1 MGGTA
6 DVATLELSAA
16 LSVNERTEPLL
27 DGTVSPEAI
36 RLVATGVHPSEMFWR
51 QLKFAEFDVSEM
63 SIASLMI
70 ATSREPTPW
79 VALPVFTS
87 RNFFHTRVL
96 VRAAAGIEKPEDLR
110 GKRVGVAEYQQTAA
124 VWSRGILKD
133 EFGVDPVEIE
143 WFMERSPERSHGGV
157 TGFTPPPGVRFRHI
171 SPETDLGAMLLA
183 DELDALLVYLPVRNL
198 VDRSR
203 ADLTRDPRAYLL
215 FRDAGAEGRRYYAKT
230 GMYPINHCTVVR
242 RSLVERHPWVVL
254 NVYNA
259 FLAAK
264 ELVAERRNE
273 SLRPYW
279 ETGVLNGTTREALA
293 QDPMAYGVRA
303 ARPVLETISR
313 YLHEQGLTSRRV
325 GLEEIFAPNTLD
337 L

>member
-1 MGGTA
+1 M
-6 DVATLELSAA
+6 ATLDLSAA

-70 ATSREPTPW
+70 ATAQEPTPW
-79 VALPVFTS
+79 FALPVFTS

-96 VRAAAGIEKPEDLR
+96 VRTAAGIERPEDLR

-133 EFGVDPVEIE
+133 EFGVDPSEIE
-143 WFMERSPERSHGGV
+143 WFMERTPERSHGGV

-171 SPETDLGAMLLA
+171 SPDTDLGEMLLA
-183 DELDALLVYLPVRNL
+183 GELDALLVYLPVRNL

-203 ADLTRDPRAYLL
+203 ADLARDPRARLL
-215 FRDAGAEGRRYYAKT
+215 FPDPGAEGRRYYAKT
-230 GMYPINHCTVVR
+230 GLYPINHCIVVR

-279 ETGVLNGTTREALA
+279 ETGVLNGTTRDALA
-293 QDPMAYGVRA
+293 YDPMAYGVRA
-303 ARPVLETISR
+303 ARPVLETIGR
-313 YLHEQGLTSRRV
+313 YLHEQGLTPRRV

>member
-1 MGGTA
+1 M
-6 DVATLELSAA
+6 ATIELSAA
-16 LSVNERTEPLL
+16 LSVNERTQPLL

-70 ATSREPTPW
+70 ATAREPTAW
-79 VALPVFTS
+79 IALPVFTS

-96 VRAAAGIEKPEDLR
+96 VRTAAGIERPEDLR

-133 EFGVDPVEIE
+133 EFGVDPTEIE
-143 WFMERSPERSHGGV
+143 WYMERSPEKSHGGV
-157 TGFTPPPGVRFRHI
+157 TGFTPPPGVRFHYI
-171 SPETDLGAMLLA
+171 SPDSDLGAMLLA

-203 ADLTRDPRAYLL
+203 ADLERDPRAHPL
-215 FRDAGAEGRRYYAKT
+215 FPNPVAEGRRYYAKT
-230 GMYPINHCTVVR
+230 GMYPINHCAVVR

-254 NVYNA
+254 NLYNA
-259 FLAAK
+259 FLASK
-264 ELVAERRNE
+264 ELVAQRRNE
-273 SLRPYW
+273 SLRPYL
-279 ETGVLNGTTREALA
+279 ETGVLNGVATAALGT
-293 QDPMAYGVRA
+293 DPMAYGVRA

-313 YLHEQGLTSRRV
+313 YLHEQGLTPRRV

>member
-1 MGGTA
+1 MAGTA

-27 DGTVSPEAI
+27 DGSVSPDAI

-70 ATSREPTPW
+70 ATAREPTPW

-96 VRAAAGIEKPEDLR
+96 VRTAAGIEKPEDLR

-133 EFGVDPVEIE
+133 EFGVDPAEIE
-143 WFMERSPERSHGGV
+143 WFMERTPERSHGGV
-157 TGFTPPPGVRFRHI
+157 TGFTPPPGVRFHHI

-203 ADLTRDPRAYLL
+203 ADLTRDPRAHLL
-215 FRDAGAEGRRYYAKT
+215 FPDAGAEGRRFYAKT

-264 ELVAERRNE
+264 ELIAERRNE

-279 ETGVLNGTTREALA
+279 ETGVLNGTTREALV

-303 ARPVLETISR
+303 ARPVLETIGR
-313 YLHEQGLTSRRV
+313 YLLEQGLTPRRV

>member
-1 MGGTA
+1 
-6 DVATLELSAA
+6 VATLELSAA

-27 DGTVSPEAI
+27 DGSVSPEAI

-70 ATSREPTPW
+70 ATAREPTPW
-79 VALPVFTS
+79 VAIPVFTS

-96 VRAAAGIEKPEDLR
+96 VRTAAGIEKPADLR

-133 EFGVDPVEIE
+133 EFGVDPAEIE
-143 WFMERSPERSHGGV
+143 WFMERTPERSHGGV
-157 TGFTPPPGVRFRHI
+157 TGFTPPPGVRFQHI

-183 DELDALLVYLPVRNL
+183 GELDALLVYLPVRNL

-203 ADLTRDPRAYLL
+203 ADLTRDPRAHLL
-215 FRDAGAEGRRYYAKT
+215 FPDAGAEGRRYYAKT

-303 ARPVLETISR
+303 ARPVLETIGR
-313 YLHEQGLTSRRV
+313 YLHEQGLTPRRV